1 MTYGQAIITLKS
13 LNSPDPT
20 ADMAEK
26 FEAIKKITEMAT
38 INAVNKADLMRCVKW
53 LLERLEAALDR
64 LAAYK
69 DTGMEPEDILSAA
82 DMGKVACALH
92 ELNRYKDLGDLGR
105 LRELVEAD
113 RAGRCVVLPCN
124 VDAIVWVTMAY
135 GKQYNPPIEGRVKKF
150 ILHDDEIV
158 YLEAIIRMD
167 ISDGKKEYGYS
178 TNSFGKAVFL
188 TREAA
193 EAALKQNN
201 E

>member
-64 LAAYK
+64 LEAYK

-92 ELNRYKDLGDLGR
+92 ELNQYKDLGDLGR

-113 RAGRCVVLPCN
+113 RDGRCVVLPCKIGDTVYVHDIDGDVAEEN
-124 VDAIVWVTMAY
+124 LYGVVTCTVNGLIWNNDQTQIRCCESGTY
-135 GKQYNPPIEGRVKKF
+135 IWSLGK
-150 ILHDDEIV
+150 D
-158 YLEAIIRMD
+158 
-167 ISDGKKEYGYS
+167 
-178 TNSFGKAVFL
+178 VFT

-201 E
+201 G